1 MSPKT
6 AYSVTLAGTLLAAC
20 GCHSRASPSG
30 ALSPGEIA
38 RAEGKLKIEQGD
50 LMIRGEKMVLEG
62 RARKARGDA
71 LAEQGRRISGARA
84 ARRGELLIRWGE
96 AMIEVARE
104 METEIGPPPATR
116 VDDEGN
122 DGPPAGP
129 PQPGAP

>member
-1 MSPKT
+1 MIPTST
-6 AYSVTLAGTLLAAC
+6 DVTIALKDELPDGAEVVAVLVHKETRAG
-20 GCHSRASPSG
+20 
-30 ALSPGEIA
+30 
-38 RAEGKLKIEQGD
+38 
-50 LMIRGEKMVLEG
+50 
-62 RARKARGDA
+62 GDA
-71 LAEQGRRISGARA
+71 LAEKGRRISGARA